1 MSSRCLFDLKALK
14 KKGIDYCINQIYLG
28 VEQFGKIT
36 LGDYSNMKECFVS
49 FPLNEDSGANSNFD
63 WTNKS
68 DSNDDADDVN
78 DDETDS
84 NFGTNSYDN
93 LDENLVPQQRQIYLV
108 AILQKRP
115 FRTATATN
123 TIDH

>member
-1 MSSRCLFDLKALK
+1 MSSRYLFDLKALK
-14 KKGIDYCINQIYLG
+14 KKGIDHCINQIYLG

-49 FPLNEDSGANSNFD
+49 FSLNEDSGANSNFD

-84 NFGTNSYDN
+84 NFGRSNSYDN
-93 LDENLVPQQRQIYLV
+93 LDDEFRQIYLV

>member
-1 MSSRCLFDLKALK
+1 MSSRYLFDLKALK
-14 KKGIDYCINQIYLG
+14 KKGIDHCINQIYLG

-84 NFGTNSYDN
+84 NFGRTNSYDN
-93 LDENLVPQQRQIYLV
+93 LDDEFGTSTKTNLSSGNPL
-108 AILQKRP
+108 KET
-115 FRTATATN
+115 F
-123 TIDH
+123 